1 MQRAQGPGHGEGSRA
16 SVSSSDDDAT
26 SPVTLPTDIHCE
38 IIFSCVIH
46 EKIVFGILKD
56 SSGQNE
62 LMLYSSSNE

>member
-1 MQRAQGPGHGEGSRA
+1 MVRAAEHQSA
-16 SVSSSDDDAT
+16 
-26 SPVTLPTDIHCE
+26 PVMMMPPVQSHFPLTYIVKSYLAV
-38 IIFSCVIH
+38 VIH